1 MIRRKDG
8 PRLKATAKEKTLEQA
23 FKYRQSDSDLVL
35 AGERDI
41 PFYHAAKLLPKE
53 AIVEMLPWMGCID
66 VKDRSNVVENGIN
79 YGLVLSKRVEDLDS
93 DVLAELIQGLKW
105 GYNWEFLRPND
116 IDNLELLQKLNL
128 SAWLGFTS
136 SDLVYSE
143 RFNTVFSYKL
153 QEYQACSGNAVE
165 RKKLRDGLS
174 GDVLSKWHRDSSGRM
189 DFMEFGAPQRLKSC
203 GYPELEKRYPEL
215 KRQGYWGF
223 NEEFLDRV
231 SSIQDKGYCVDFLMN
246 PDLSKDYLEVLEEV
260 TIELRRTM
268 NHADVETALNG
279 IAHSCYNEL
288 GGAEAVE
295 LAKSGFNERF
305 SKRWS
310 DRSDRDEDVSNEAR
324 FRVVDVPESQALY
337 TKALT
342 RNEYYSEVIR
352 TGGIA
357 NGNAVYC
364 ESDAVAAEWICKLLN
379 SLGSEELAQLLDD
392 IHLRA
397 EDPEQ
402 AIKVIAEIQAVI
414 CSEKQRLK
422 KENSSAYSSNIEQ
435 LTTLRS
441 LLPTRWGY
449 NLEVMRNILKLCNL
463 AGMTYVMSVVETCRI
478 RDETESAAGSM
489 GSVSGSMGSGSMG
502 SAGSNGSESASS
514 QDDSDNDLDN
524 DLEGMQE
531 GEMFAAS
538 ILDFLVCYYERYE
551 IGPKEDVTGY
561 SAQDLGMLVDLLR
574 EGVDIR
580 DLLRVPKEDL
590 AGLSGILFQNKD
602 LVKLLSK
609 TYDIKLLK
617 LAMVFNEASTAG
629 IFTTS
634 IAEPFK
640 DSASQIIELIQGN
653 RINAI
658 DVQELPTE
666 KFFWTV
672 TLHCVK
678 LMLSSKQQFSKPELK
693 RKLNE
698 IRFNDAVTKEL
709 TVEKMTHRLCTIHG
723 VTQEEWDAER
733 EKFFSL
739 LEIYGKM
746 YSDNDVVL
754 SDKHNLKI
762 GRVCDAVDAMTLQ
775 LLKAVEE
782 VESNALPN
790 GYKQRMK
797 ESLQYL
803 ALAATGRQ
811 QIFCPVTLRRL
822 YTSDLKAQR
831 AMLHMIFKVGMAES
845 YAYTEEWFVS
855 FMKDLDKG
863 LQSTKLGFKET
874 RMEGF
879 IESGL
884 ELEVRW

>member
-1 MIRRKDG
+1 MICRKDG
-8 PRLKATAKEKTLEQA
+8 PRLKATARERTLEQA
-23 FKYRQSDSDLVL
+23 FKYRQSDSDLILVK
-35 AGERDI
+35 EQDV
-41 PFYHAAKLLPKE
+41 PFYHAAKLSPKE

-66 VKDRSNVVENGIN
+66 AKDMSNVVENGIN
-79 YGLVLSKRVEDLDS
+79 YGLVLSKRVENLDS
-93 DVLAELIQGLKW
+93 DVLSELIQGIKW

-143 RFNTVFSYKL
+143 RFDTIFSYKL
-153 QEYQACSGNAVE
+153 QEYQSCSGNAAE
-165 RKKLRDGLS
+165 RKKLREALS
-174 GDVLSKWHRDSSGRM
+174 GDVLSKWHRDSKSRM

-223 NEEFLDRV
+223 NEEFLDGV

-246 PDLSKDYLEVLEEV
+246 PDLSKDYLRVLEEV
-260 TIELRRTM
+260 VMELRKTM
-268 NHADVETALNG
+268 NHTDVETALNG
-279 IAHSCYNEL
+279 IAHSCYNDLQE
-288 GGAEAVE
+288 AEAIE
-295 LAKSGFNERF
+295 MAKSGFNERF
-305 SKRWS
+305 SRRWS
-310 DRSDRDEDVSNEAR
+310 DKGDRDDGRSGNGSSE
-324 FRVVDVPESQALY
+324 VVEVPESQALY

-402 AIKVIAEIQAVI
+402 AIKVIAEIQDVI
-414 CSEKQRLK
+414 CSEKQRLQ

-449 NLEVMRNILKLCNL
+449 NLEVIRNILKLCNL

-478 RDETESAAGSM
+478 RDEAEGSD
-489 GSVSGSMGSGSMG
+489 GSEGSEL
-502 SAGSNGSESASS
+502 AGSESDDRVASS
-514 QDDSDNDLDN
+514 GDVRGAQQEDSDSDS
-524 DLEGMQE
+524 ESMQE

-538 ILDFLVCYYERYE
+538 ILDFLVCYYERYG

-574 EGVDIR
+574 EGVDIQ
-580 DLLRVPKEDL
+580 DLLKIPKEDL

-609 TYDIKLLK
+609 THDIKLLK

-640 DSASQIIELIQGN
+640 DSASQIIELIQSN

-658 DVQELPTE
+658 DVQELPAE

-672 TLHCVK
+672 TIHCVK
-678 LMLSSKQQFSKPELK
+678 LMLSSKQQFSKAEMK
-693 RKLNE
+693 KKLNE
-698 IRFNDAVTKEL
+698 IRFNDEITKGI
-709 TVEKMTHRLCTIHG
+709 TVEKMTHELCTIHG
-723 VTQEEWDAER
+723 VTQEEWNTER

-762 GRVCDAVDAMTLQ
+762 GKVRDAADAMTLQ

-811 QIFCPVTLRRL
+811 QIFCPMTLRRL
-822 YTSDLKAQR
+822 YTSDLRAQR

-845 YAYTEEWFVS
+845 YAYTEEWFVA

-863 LQSTKLGFKET
+863 LQSTKLGFKEI